1 MSDIRAIGPWPPYK
15 RRFHVPSSKKRVAAV
30 ERELDEEYRKL
41 RGEPEEKKAEVK
53 RKPRPGNKWVRLY
66 R

>member
-1 MSDIRAIGPWPPYK
+1 MSDPRVIGPWPPYK
-15 RRFHVPSSKKRVAAV
+15 RRHHAPSSKKRWAAA

-41 RGEPEEKKAEVK
+41 RGEPEEKKAEAKSK
-53 RKPRPGNKWVRLY
+53 RRPGSKWTRLS